1 MQIDFAFGRSGLA
14 LDLPEGFS
22 YQTLEARSAVPLSDP
37 AAAIE
42 RALDNPQAG
51 PPLRRLASGK
61 GSAAISVCD
70 ITRPA
75 PNREVLP
82 PLLARLES
90 AGVPRQ
96 RTTILIAT
104 GLHRPATEAEVEE
117 ICGEW
122 AARKYRVVSHQARR
136 LAQHLSLGNTAS
148 GTPVFID
155 ERFLSADLHI
165 TLGFIEPHLM
175 LGFSGGRKLIAPGL
189 AAEETIKVLH
199 SPKFMR
205 DSRAVEGS
213 VEENPLH
220 RELLEIARMARHDFL
235 IDAALARRTVAEEN
249 PGSSPG
255 GLGPQGGLGVRGS
268 SRPIAALF
276 AGEPEAAHRQGM
288 EFVSQVMLETLE
300 EPADAVITSA
310 AGYPLDLS
318 FYQAVK
324 GITAAS
330 HIVKR
335 GGKILLLAECAE
347 GAGGA
352 EFSRMLAEHSS
363 CRDFMGKISNAPV
376 VVDQWQLEKLALVIA
391 KAEVLFYVPGLPCE
405 YHAALWGEAYAT
417 PQAAVTALTS
427 SLPQRARIALIPDGP
442 YVLAQVR

>member
-136 LAQHLSLGNTAS
+136 LAQHLSLGIQLQEH
-148 GTPVFID
+148 P
-155 ERFLSADLHI
+155 
-165 TLGFIEPHLM
+165 
-175 LGFSGGRKLIAPGL
+175 
-189 AAEETIKVLH
+189 
-199 SPKFMR
+199 
-205 DSRAVEGS
+205 
-213 VEENPLH
+213 
-220 RELLEIARMARHDFL
+220 
-235 IDAALARRTVAEEN
+235 
-249 PGSSPG
+249 SS
-255 GLGPQGGLGVRGS
+255 L
-268 SRPIAALF
+268 
-276 AGEPEAAHRQGM
+276 
-288 EFVSQVMLETLE
+288 
-300 EPADAVITSA
+300 TSA
-310 AGYPLDLS
+310 S
-318 FYQAVK
+318 FPPTF
-324 GITAAS
+324 IS
-330 HIVKR
+330 PWD
-335 GGKILLLAECAE
+335 
-347 GAGGA
+347 
-352 EFSRMLAEHSS
+352 SS
-363 CRDFMGKISNAPV
+363 S
-376 VVDQWQLEKLALVIA
+376 
-391 KAEVLFYVPGLPCE
+391 
-405 YHAALWGEAYAT
+405 
-417 PQAAVTALTS
+417 LTS
-427 SLPQRARIALIPDGP
+427 CWAFPGDGS
-442 YVLAQVR
+442 